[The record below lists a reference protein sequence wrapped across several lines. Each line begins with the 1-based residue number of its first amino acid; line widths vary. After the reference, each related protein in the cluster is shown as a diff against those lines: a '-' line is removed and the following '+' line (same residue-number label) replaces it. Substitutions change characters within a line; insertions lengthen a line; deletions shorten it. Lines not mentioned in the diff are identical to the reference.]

1 LTFPSLRNSGKTF
14 GALQDLLAAPSGLY
28 MAPLR
33 LLAWEIYE
41 KMGKAAALVKGLPIL
56 NPSQYQLLAIS
67 VAFPCG
73 KEALRSQS
81 MSMYLCYVFPLIV
94 LIVIT
99 MMIMMQGTFF
109 PWIMMM
115 ILMQVIMMMVIMMF
129 AAAADDDDDNDD
141 TELGSRFHGQDELC
155 NIPGFFEI

>member
-1 LTFPSLRNSGKTF
+1 
-14 GALQDLLAAPSGLY
+14 
-28 MAPLR
+28 
-33 LLAWEIYE
+33 
-41 KMGKAAALVKGLPIL
+41 
-56 NPSQYQLLAIS
+56 
-67 VAFPCG
+67 
-73 KEALRSQS
+73 
-81 MSMYLCYVFPLIV
+81 
-94 LIVIT
+94 

>member
-1 LTFPSLRNSGKTF
+1 
-14 GALQDLLAAPSGLY
+14 
-28 MAPLR
+28 
-33 LLAWEIYE
+33 
-41 KMGKAAALVKGLPIL
+41 
-56 NPSQYQLLAIS
+56 
-67 VAFPCG
+67 
-73 KEALRSQS
+73 
-81 MSMYLCYVFPLIV
+81 
-94 LIVIT
+94 

-129 AAAADDDDDNDD
+129 AAADDDDDDNNDD

>member
-1 LTFPSLRNSGKTF
+1 
-14 GALQDLLAAPSGLY
+14 
-28 MAPLR
+28 
-33 LLAWEIYE
+33 
-41 KMGKAAALVKGLPIL
+41 
-56 NPSQYQLLAIS
+56 
-67 VAFPCG
+67 
-73 KEALRSQS
+73 
-81 MSMYLCYVFPLIV
+81 
-94 LIVIT
+94 

-129 AAAADDDDDNDD
+129 AAAADDDDNDD

>member
-1 LTFPSLRNSGKTF
+1 
-14 GALQDLLAAPSGLY
+14 
-28 MAPLR
+28 
-33 LLAWEIYE
+33 
-41 KMGKAAALVKGLPIL
+41 
-56 NPSQYQLLAIS
+56 
-67 VAFPCG
+67 
-73 KEALRSQS
+73 
-81 MSMYLCYVFPLIV
+81 
-94 LIVIT
+94 

-129 AAAADDDDDNDD
+129 AAADDDDDDDNNDD

>member
-1 LTFPSLRNSGKTF
+1 
-14 GALQDLLAAPSGLY
+14 
-28 MAPLR
+28 
-33 LLAWEIYE
+33 
-41 KMGKAAALVKGLPIL
+41 
-56 NPSQYQLLAIS
+56 
-67 VAFPCG
+67 
-73 KEALRSQS
+73 
-81 MSMYLCYVFPLIV
+81 
-94 LIVIT
+94 

-129 AAAADDDDDNDD
+129 AAADDDDDNNDD

>member
-1 LTFPSLRNSGKTF
+1 
-14 GALQDLLAAPSGLY
+14 
-28 MAPLR
+28 
-33 LLAWEIYE
+33 
-41 KMGKAAALVKGLPIL
+41 
-56 NPSQYQLLAIS
+56 
-67 VAFPCG
+67 
-73 KEALRSQS
+73 
-81 MSMYLCYVFPLIV
+81 
-94 LIVIT
+94 

-129 AAAADDDDDNDD
+129 AAAAADDDDNDD